1 MKTNSCI
8 KNLLKVI
15 CVLQDNSE
23 DIHMFNTSCTRP
35 FLGPDINAVC
45 YNTRVITLYNKQ
57 GDLFTATY
65 DNDGDPQTSFTFRII
80 SVDDDC
86 CTLLILNNT
95 NGEYISTNQTIV
107 VNLNCICAVKCNGDV
122 VVNNL

>member
-8 KNLLKVI
+8 KNLLKLI

-23 DIHMFNTSCTRP
+23 NIHLSNASCTRP
-35 FLGPDINAVC
+35 FLGPDINALC

-57 GDLFTATY
+57 GNLFTTTY
-65 DNDGDPQTSFTFRII
+65 NDSGDIKISSTFRII
-80 SVDDDC
+80 NVDEDY
-86 CTLLILNNT
+86 CTLLILDNT
-95 NGEYISTNQTIV
+95 NNEYISTNQTIV